1 MFVPIAAA
9 AFLILTNFDEW
20 NWVKQFTDFSFW
32 TGNSSIYCLRDQE
45 GPWIYPPIQTY
56 LYLHVLLPVH
66 I

>member
-9 AFLILTNFDEW
+9 AFLIPTNFDEW

-45 GPWIYPPIQTY
+45 GP
-56 LYLHVLLPVH
+56 
-66 I
+66 